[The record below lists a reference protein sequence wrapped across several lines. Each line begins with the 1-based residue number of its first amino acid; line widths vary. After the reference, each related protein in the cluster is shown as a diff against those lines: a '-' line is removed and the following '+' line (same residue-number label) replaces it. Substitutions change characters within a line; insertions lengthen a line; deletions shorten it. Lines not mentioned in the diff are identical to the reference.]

1 MQSRNERHRTQTK
14 TKTVSRQEHRKKAK
28 KGNRNNNGSKRTLVA
43 ILTAVILLLLAVV
56 TKVYFDVKGTAD
68 DLFKEA
74 NTNSKYSREVDLG
87 QPSGEK
93 ATEPFSVLL
102 MGIDTGDLGR
112 NDGMED
118 GRSDTMMIITVNP
131 NTDRTTITS
140 LQRDTY
146 IMINGIYDKLNA
158 AYAYDGPALAME
170 TIENYLEIP
179 IDYYISVNMR
189 AFQEIVN
196 AIGGVDVQSDLTF
209 SEQGFD
215 FVKGEK
221 YHLEGERLLAYT
233 RNRYDDPDG
242 DYGRQNR
249 QREIITAVIDK
260 MKSVETLTSYQNLL
274 ASLGDNVQTNLR
286 FNQMQDIL
294 MGYRSAAETI
304 DEKALRGSGEMIN
317 GVSYQI
323 VAEEDRL
330 AMSEMLKRELEID
343 DTDDPID
350 SSTDEVTD
358 QDADQDVN
366 TNTDESTNEGTDEG
380 TTDFEY

>member
-1 MQSRNERHRTQTK
+1 MQSRNERHNTHKK
-14 TKTVSRQEHRKKAK
+14 TKAVSRQEHRKKAK
-28 KGNRNNNGSKRTLVA
+28 KEKTNGSKRTLMA
-43 ILTAVILLLLAVV
+43 ILGVVILLLLAIVS
-56 TKVYFDVKGTAD
+56 KVYFDVKGTAD

-74 NTNSKYSREVDLG
+74 NTNSKYSRDIDLS

-146 IMINGIYDKLNA
+146 IMINGVYDKLNA

-249 QREIITAVIDK
+249 QRQIITAVIDK
-260 MKSVETLTSYQNLL
+260 MKSVETLASYQNLL

-343 DTDDPID
+343 DTDEATD

-366 TNTDESTNEGTDEG
+366 TNTDESTNEGTDED